1 MESAANFWGAKKKFF
16 SRTQILLK
24 REKRK
29 SKEIFLY
36 KRFLLAKIH
45 GIWYNVRVRI
55 RLFLCFVI
63 IFFLP
68 RQSGKK
74 PGYTQKKEKPFQGR
88 FSKL

>member
-1 MESAANFWGAKKKFF
+1 MERAANFLGIKEKFF
-16 SRTQILLK
+16 SFAQILSE

-74 PGYTQKKEKPFQGR
+74 PGIHKKRKAVSREV
-88 FSKL
+88 